1 MITLTFLFLT
11 LLSTALIIR
20 GHQRVVSITVF
31 LTLIAATFSL
41 KNLLEP
47 VENGNLFLGIV
58 TLLLGINFIIGHFIK
73 KGKWRFIIPLLT
85 IGLVFLLGKNSLSY
99 NAYTLDFSQVKV
111 IAILLLGFA
120 FGMFIDLKLSAVS
133 ELFPSIPSA
142 QLERSVTLLFAGIF
156 TIFATFI
163 ASWFGF
169 LLLAIGFFVYNAFA
183 EKKRDYVTMALLML
197 ALCANYVS
205 IFELESIDL
214 SIGKVIAGLFI
225 GAGIVATASLAKNT
239 SSLLMKLIVLALVP
253 LLIFLIANLDGI
265 HPAYGGAVS
274 FAALI
279 FGSALS
285 LFFYKNNTIA
295 VFTLTVTFTIGL
307 FLAPKIEVAKSDRKT
322 SQTKEQM
329 IERVISFSE
338 VDNVKGIAPEVFGDF
353 KVVSENSKINFQ
365 LGPKGGIT
373 KGEISNIEG
382 TFELKED
389 LSSSTFSITL
399 PVSKLTTFNEMRD
412 ESLMEDIYFDVAN
425 HPLMS
430 FKSDKMEA
438 VKDGYK
444 LKGTFTMLSKS
455 QPLEVFVKFEYY
467 AEGQMSL
474 VGQATIDRT
483 KFGFES
489 SPQEGDLVD
498 FHFEVIAILKG
509 F

>member
-1 MITLTFLFLT
+1 MIALTFLFLT
-11 LLSTALIIR
+11 ILSTALIIR
-20 GHQRVVSITVF
+20 GHQRVVSVTVF

-47 VENGNLFLGIV
+47 IENANLFFGIIA
-58 TLLLGINFIIGHFIK
+58 LLLGVNFIVGNFIK
-73 KGKWRFIIPLLT
+73 KAKWRFIIPLLT
-85 IGLVFLLGKNSLSY
+85 IGLLFLLGKNAVNY
-99 NAYTLDFSQVKV
+99 NAYTLDFSQLKV
-111 IAILLLGFA
+111 AAVLLLGFA
-120 FGMFIDLKLSAVS
+120 FGMIIDLKLSAVT
-133 ELFPSIPSA
+133 ELFPSLPTA
-142 QLERSVTLLFAGIF
+142 QTERAVTLVVAGLF

-225 GAGIVATASLAKNT
+225 GAGIVALASLGKNT
-239 SSLLMKLIVLALVP
+239 TSLFMKIVVLLLVP

-274 FAALI
+274 FSALI
-279 FGSALS
+279 FGSSLS

-295 VFTLTVTFTIGL
+295 VFIVTITTTIG
-307 FLAPKIEVAKSDRKT
+307 FCMAPEIEVASQNSAANPKT
-322 SQTKEQM
+322 EVPT
-329 IERVISFSE
+329 ERIVSFTE
-338 VDNVKGIAPEVFGDF
+338 VDGVTGITVEQTGVF
-353 KVVSENSKINFQ
+353 KVASKDSKINFQ
-365 LGPKGGIT
+365 LGPKGGVT

-412 ESLMEDIYFDVAN
+412 ESLMEDIYFDVTN

-430 FKSDKMEA
+430 FKSNEMIPS
-438 VKDGYK
+438 KDGYI

-455 QPLEVFVKFEYY
+455 QPLEVFVKFIEST
-467 AEGQMSL
+467 EGKLTL
-474 VGQATIDRT
+474 VGQSTVDRT
-483 KFGFES
+483 KFGMAS

-498 FHFEVIAILKG
+498 FHFNVKANR
-509 F
+509 